1 MENAHYLMGQVLL
14 QNVAMGNILQA
25 LEQRMGI
32 LIEEMTDL
40 QFEELHDARIAEAIW
55 EDTWDHSIHLSFTMV
70 DPQPIR
76 APDDDQFE
84 QLEQLRGRETQRV
97 QRRALIENLGSSVIE
112 EVEEATASIMNFY
125 NTLVG
130 MRDRMI
136 HLRLLRLRCLDSE
149 EETDAEMERDR
160 WNEVL

>member
-1 MENAHYLMGQVLL
+1 
-14 QNVAMGNILQA
+14 
-25 LEQRMGI
+25 
-32 LIEEMTDL
+32 
-40 QFEELHDARIAEAIW
+40 
-55 EDTWDHSIHLSFTMV
+55 MV